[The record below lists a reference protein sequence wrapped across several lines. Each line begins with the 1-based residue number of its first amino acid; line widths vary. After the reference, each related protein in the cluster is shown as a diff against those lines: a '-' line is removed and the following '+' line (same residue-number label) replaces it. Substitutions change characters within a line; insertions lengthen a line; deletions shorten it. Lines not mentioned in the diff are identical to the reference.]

1 MVIIRRSFDLEKDK
15 TMTHG
20 ANPILDNLSRLMT
33 DAAGVATGMRRE
45 AEGVM
50 RSHLERLVRDMDVV
64 TREEFEAVREMAIR
78 AREEN
83 EILKARLDAFE
94 AQTTSK

>member
-1 MVIIRRSFDLEKDK
+1 MS
-15 TMTHG
+15 HG

-45 AEGVM
+45 AEGVI
-50 RSHLERLVRDMDVV
+50 RSQLERLVRDMDVV
-64 TREEFEAVREMAIR
+64 TREEFEAVREMAAR

-83 EILKARLDAFE
+83 EALKARLE
-94 AQTTSK
+94 ALEGGASKM

>member
-1 MVIIRRSFDLEKDK
+1 
-15 TMTHG
+15 MTQG
-20 ANPILDNLSRLMT
+20 ANPILDNISRLMT

-50 RSHLERLVRDMDVV
+50 RSQLERLVRDMDVV

-78 AREEN
+78 ARDEN
-83 EILKARLDAFE
+83 EALRARLDALE
-94 AQTTSK
+94 SGMAAK

>member
-1 MVIIRRSFDLEKDK
+1 
-15 TMTHG
+15 MTQG
-20 ANPILDNLSRLMT
+20 ANPILDNISRLMT

-50 RSHLERLVRDMDVV
+50 RSQLERLVRDMDVV

-78 AREEN
+78 AREET
-83 EILKARLDAFE
+83 EALKARLDALE
-94 AQTTSK
+94 SGMKAK